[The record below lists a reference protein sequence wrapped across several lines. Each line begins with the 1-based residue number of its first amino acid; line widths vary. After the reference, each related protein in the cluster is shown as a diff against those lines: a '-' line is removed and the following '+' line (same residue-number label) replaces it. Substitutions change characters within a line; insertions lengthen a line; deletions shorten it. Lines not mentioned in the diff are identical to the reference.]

1 MLIII
6 HQQLIFG
13 AKTSLVGTYLLCC
26 CLRFI
31 LTLLDLKHQ
40 ARWQQIVDFIKNEL
54 VNLILIGS
62 CIAIDQLLVDLHIE
76 WKWSIAVMVTGLTIV
91 DQLSFVVNQLPVTNS
106 SYFVRQ
112 VIQQIEQLL
121 TKSSK

>member
-1 MLIII
+1 M
-6 HQQLIFG
+6 
-13 AKTSLVGTYLLCC
+13 
-26 CLRFI
+26 
-31 LTLLDLKHQ
+31 
-40 ARWQQIVDFIKNEL
+40 
-54 VNLILIGS
+54 ILIGS

-76 WKWSIAVMVTGLTIV
+76 WKWSIAVMVTGLTII